1 MKCQVLIC
9 KERNKKIFKMIEAF
23 IDNNLQNQLLK
34 EMTDYHLK
42 ANLIKYLTFLKQRF
56 KPSRHL
62 NII

>member
-1 MKCQVLIC
+1 
-9 KERNKKIFKMIEAF
+9 MIEAF
-23 IDNNLQNQLLK
+23 IDNNLQNHLLK
-34 EMTDYHLK
+34 EITDYHLK